1 MSHAKERKE
10 KNCLNC
16 GAQVYGRYCHICGQE
31 NLETHETMW
40 GLITHFVYDI
50 THFDGKF
57 FSTLKYLLLKPGFL
71 SQEYMRGRRAS
82 YLHPI
87 KMYVFTS
94 AVFFF
99 VFFAMR
105 NEEDFIKSE
114 GNELVQKRTQVLKQL
129 VTATDPV
136 VIDSLKKELRIS
148 DTAIV
153 QLEEMKMIEKDPSI
167 PDSVRATIRPHLN
180 NHRNNVNLVYF
191 EGMPATEAKYDSIQ
205 NALPPAKRDGWL
217 KHYIIKKNLQL
228 NAKFKYDS
236 KAVLEAVIS
245 KFLHSLPK
253 MMFISL
259 PFVAVFISLLYMR
272 QRKSNYVHHGIL
284 AIHNYIAMYIFI
296 LLTILLGTLQGKLHW
311 QLFTWLIVVLQLYM
325 VYYNYKSLRNF
336 FGQKRGRT
344 IFKFIILSFLVLIL
358 FALLSAVFVVNSL
371 LSI

>member
-1 MSHAKERKE
+1 MSHSKERKE

-16 GAQVYGRYCHICGQE
+16 GAQVHGRYCHICGQE
-31 NLETHETMW
+31 NIETHETMW

-94 AVFFF
+94 ALFFF

-105 NEEDFIKSE
+105 NEEDFIKTE
-114 GNELVQKRTQVLKQL
+114 DNGVIKKRTAVLKQL
-129 VTATDPV
+129 VTATDPA
-136 VIDSLKKELRIS
+136 VIDSLKKELVIS

-153 QLEEMKMIEKDPSI
+153 QMEEMNLIEKDPSI
-167 PDSVRATIRPHLN
+167 LDSVRSAIKPYIN

-191 EGMPATEAKYDSIQ
+191 EGMPSTEAKYDSIQ
-205 NALPPAKRDGWL
+205 KALPVGKRDGWL

-236 KAVLEAVIS
+236 KTVLQAVIS

-259 PFVAVFISLLYMR
+259 PFVAVFISLLYIR
-272 QRKSNYVHHGIL
+272 QRQSNYVHHGIL

-296 LLTILLGTLQGKLHW
+296 LITILLGTLQGKLHW
-311 QLFTWLIVVLQLYM
+311 QVFAWLIVILQLYM
-325 VYYNYKSLRNF
+325 IYYNYKSFLNF

-344 IFKFIILSFLVLIL
+344 ILKFTILSFMVLIL
-358 FALLSAVFVVNSL
+358 FALLSAIFVVNSL

>member
-1 MSHAKERKE
+1 VSHNKERKE

-16 GAQVYGRYCHICGQE
+16 GAQVHGRYCHICGQE
-31 NLETHETMW
+31 NIDTHETLW
-40 GLITHFVYDI
+40 GVITHFVYDI

-57 FSTLKYLLLKPGFL
+57 FSTLKFLLLKPGFL

-105 NEEDFIKSE
+105 NEEDYIKADESDVVKE
-114 GNELVQKRTQVLKQL
+114 RTAVLKQL
-129 VTATDPV
+129 VTASDPG
-136 VIDSLKKELRIS
+136 VIDSLKKELQIS

-167 PDSVRATIRPHLN
+167 PDSVRAAIRPYLN
-180 NHRNNVNLVYF
+180 THRKNVNLVYF
-191 EGMPATEAKYDSIQ
+191 EGMPATEAKYDSMQ
-205 NALPPAKRDGWL
+205 QSLPPAKRDGWL

-228 NAKFKYDS
+228 NAKFQYDS
-236 KAVLEAVIS
+236 KTVIKAVIS

-272 QRKSNYVHHGIL
+272 QRHSNYVHHAIL

-296 LLTILLGTLQGKLHW
+296 LLTIVIGALQDKLNW
-311 QLFTWLIVVLQLYM
+311 QVLIWILAALQIYIF
-325 VYYNYKSLRNF
+325 YYNYKSLRNF
-336 FGQKRGRT
+336 FGQRRGRT
-344 IFKFIILSFLVLIL
+344 IFKFAILSFMVMIL
-358 FALLSAVFVVNSL
+358 FALLSAVFVINSL